1 MDGTRAVKMSELSP
15 LKPPND
21 FNGMQFAFQPAPVPT
36 YLLRTSAR
44 KSVGGVMDDHAN
56 ELDAIKEALKG
67 LMFGSVN
74 IIVQDGVIIQIDRTE
89 KRRLRSRTGKQAPG
103 QEADLPPK

>member
-1 MDGTRAVKMSELSP
+1 
-15 LKPPND
+15 
-21 FNGMQFAFQPAPVPT
+21 
-36 YLLRTSAR
+36 
-44 KSVGGVMDDHAN
+44 MDDHAN
-56 ELDAIKEALKG
+56 ELDAIKDALRG

-89 KRRLRSRTGKQAPG
+89 KRRLRRKPGKQAPG